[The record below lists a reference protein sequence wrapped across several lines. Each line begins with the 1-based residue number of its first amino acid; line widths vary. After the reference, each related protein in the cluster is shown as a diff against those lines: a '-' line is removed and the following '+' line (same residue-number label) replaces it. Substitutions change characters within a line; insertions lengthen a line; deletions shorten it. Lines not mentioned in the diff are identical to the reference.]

1 MKNEGRLSIQPAYRD
16 FSWFPGGKMSFSLA
30 AKTPLGRVSTKPWM
44 ALLSTRK
51 TPLNT
56 SCILQHSGKGAT

>member
-1 MKNEGRLSIQPAYRD
+1 MTQKADCSAGLRD

-30 AKTPLGRVSTKPWM
+30 VKTLFGRVSTKPWM

-56 SCILQHSGKGAT
+56 NCILQRSGKGAT